1 MKKRVMILLTVVLI
15 STSITSFAMDIDA
28 KGEID
33 VGQKVE
39 PSSMYEVEPN
49 DTPEQAERNN
59 PIQANT
65 QWRKGYLNPSYGDT
79 VDYYYYYHSWD
90 YDNIIVTVFD
100 VARVQPVN
108 LDVYYR
114 DNNGNMNWVDG
125 RENIGF
131 QESLTMIN
139 RPKGDYFIKIT
150 LPRGVTMAS
159 YSIMV
164 DTNRRN

>member
-1 MKKRVMILLTVVLI
+1 MVLLTAVLI

-33 VGQKVE
+33 VVEGQKVK

-65 QWRKGYLNPSYGDT
+65 QWRKGYLNSSYGDT

-100 VARVQPVN
+100 VARAQPVN

-114 DNNGNMNWVDG
+114 DNNGNMILVG
-125 RENIGF
+125 RRENIGF
-131 QESLTMIN
+131 QDSVTMPN
-139 RPKGDYFIKIT
+139 RRKGDYFIKIT

-159 YSIMV
+159 YSMMV
-164 DTNRRN
+164 DTK